1 MLSTLRGTGTI
12 FIGDGARA
20 YRDEIQRAMGET
32 GRVAAM
38 PTPLLAGMIATLAA
52 VRADAYSPPHAIRP
66 LYVRRTDA
74 ELARDARA
82 AG

>member
-1 MLSTLRGTGTI
+1 MVPAYVSRRDSEGHGRNR
-12 FIGDGARA
+12 ARRRYA
-20 YRDEIQRAMGET
+20 DASS
-32 GRVAAM
+32 GR
-38 PTPLLAGMIATLAA
+38 TIATLAA

>member
-1 MLSTLRGTGTI
+1 
-12 FIGDGARA
+12 
-20 YRDEIQRAMGET
+20 MGET

-38 PTPLLAGMIATLAA
+38 PTPLLAGAIATLAA